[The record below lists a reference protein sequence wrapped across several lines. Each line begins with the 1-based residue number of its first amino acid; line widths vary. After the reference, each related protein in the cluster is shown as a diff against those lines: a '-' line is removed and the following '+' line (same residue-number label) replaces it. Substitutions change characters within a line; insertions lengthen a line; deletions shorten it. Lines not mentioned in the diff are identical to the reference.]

1 MSKSATPKTCGFS
14 CSECAARNCFH
25 KDTKYAKIV
34 RSAGIETRTV
44 ICKVG
49 GIDEPFGALDPANR
63 VHLQNLVKTIHRD
76 SRGERTVVFVTHD
89 VDEALSLGTR
99 IAVLG
104 SSPGRLLA
112 LEENPVAQS
121 ASRDERFRDPRTGI
135 LREGP
140 TISWQSG
147 RVRSSGRSDPGRG

>member
-1 MSKSATPKTCGFS
+1 M
-14 CSECAARNCFH
+14 
-25 KDTKYAKIV
+25 
-34 RSAGIETRTV
+34 
-44 ICKVG
+44 
-49 GIDEPFGALDPANR
+49 
-63 VHLQNLVKTIHRD
+63 
-76 SRGERTVVFVTHD
+76 THD

-135 LREGP
+135 LRDRIMEIYRKDLLERTDNAYLA
-140 TISWQSG
+140 TI
-147 RVRSSGRSDPGRG
+147 